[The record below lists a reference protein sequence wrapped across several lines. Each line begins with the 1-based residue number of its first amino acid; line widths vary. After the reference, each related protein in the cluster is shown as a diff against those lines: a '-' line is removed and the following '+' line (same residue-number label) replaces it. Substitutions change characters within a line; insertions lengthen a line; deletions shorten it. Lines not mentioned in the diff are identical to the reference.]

1 MQNKPEINETKKN
14 NDGMKVMGLTM
25 AFAVALAGANVAFLT
40 KVNRMQDADP
50 VFVMPMAKQTVE
62 DMGYGNV
69 RIVTFNK
76 VAEDQPAR
84 LAFVAEKDFTVY
96 TGEVDCTARSCTS
109 FKVEK
114 VNYGS

>member
-1 MQNKPEINETKKN
+1 MQNKAEKNEVKKN

-25 AFAVALAGANVAFLT
+25 AFAVALAGANIAFLS
-40 KVNRMQDADP
+40 KVDQMQDADP

-84 LAFVAEKDFTVY
+84 LEFVAEKDFTVY
-96 TGEVDCTARSCTS
+96 TGEVDCTARSCTR

-114 VNYGS
+114 VNFAS